1 MTEDNFFKESVRR
14 AQAQQRVIWTVIA
27 LWLIATLA
35 VCIFYGVATQKLKVV
50 SQEAQKQLETIKKQ
64 LSDTQSA
71 WRARQDYVSGI
82 RSESAKQN
90 EAFQVT
96 LQGFESDASKS
107 KASLALLRQDYATSS
122 KHLDD
127 LLVRYQ
133 QLETDFASS
142 NVGKLSADVSKN
154 KKRHRQR

>member
-35 VCIFYGVATQKLKVV
+35 VCIFYGVATQKLKVA

-71 WRARQDYVSGI
+71 WRAQQDYVSGI

-107 KASLALLRQDYATSS
+107 KASLCCCNRITPHPANISTTFSSGINNWKPILRPQMLGNSVPTLR
-122 KHLDD
+122 K
-127 LLVRYQ
+127 
-133 QLETDFASS
+133 
-142 NVGKLSADVSKN
+142 
-154 KKRHRQR
+154 